1 LSRRWDQTTHG
12 ASLNRVLKKICNAI
26 MVTEVNE
33 ELSSLA
39 NSYGFLL
46 NVHNNIRKTYLIEIR
61 LRDLERMAALIKK

>member
-12 ASLNRVLKKICNAI
+12 ASLNRALKKICNAI
-26 MVTEVNE
+26 METEVNE

-46 NVHNNIRKTYLIEIR
+46 NVHNNIRRTYLIELR
-61 LRDLERMAALIKK
+61 LRELEHMAALIKK